1 MVLPAEKVAQMK
13 RMIDTAEHVL
23 VICHLHPDG
32 DAIGSLTAVGQTL
45 AQLGKPFTLACDD
58 PAPEKYR
65 YLSLV
70 NEMVTVTDQQVAYD
84 LLITVDCGDKERLG
98 QVYSKLPKPK
108 PPIINIDHHISN
120 TEFGKVNIVLADTT
134 STTEIL
140 AVLLPELG
148 ATITAEMAMSLMTGL
163 VTDTLCFRVSSVNSH
178 TMKVASELM
187 DAGADL
193 PSIVMQALILRPY
206 ADLQLWR
213 VGLNKMKLE
222 EGVSW
227 TSISL
232 DDRYDLGNNR
242 GSVDG
247 LGNFIAD
254 VNEAAMSAIFTE
266 RDNDRIVV
274 GFRSRLPYDVAEL
287 AVSFGGGGHR
297 LASGCTVIGALEEV
311 EFQVIRRAKEM
322 MAQQRALSSEQ

>member
-1 MVLPAEKVAQMK
+1 MVLSAEKVAQMK

-32 DAIGSLTAVGQTL
+32 DAVGSLTAVGQAL
-45 AQLGKPFTLACDD
+45 AQLDKPFTLACDD
-58 PAPEKYR
+58 PAPEKYG
-65 YLSLV
+65 YLPLV
-70 NEMVTVTDQQVAYD
+70 NQIVTATDQQVAYD
-84 LLITVDCGDKERLG
+84 LLITLDCGDEDRLG

-108 PPIINIDHHISN
+108 PPIINIDHHVSN
-120 TEFGKVNIVLADTT
+120 TEFGKVNLVLAETT
-134 STTEIL
+134 STAEIL
-140 AVLLPELG
+140 AVLLPQLG
-148 ATITAEMAMSLMTGL
+148 ATITSEMAMSLMTGL
-163 VTDTLCFRVSSVNSH
+163 VTDTLCFRISSVNSH

-187 DAGADL
+187 EAGADL
-193 PSIVMQALILRPY
+193 PNIVMQALILRPY

-222 EGVSW
+222 DGVSW

-232 DDRYDLGNNR
+232 DDRHDLDNNR

-247 LGNFIAD
+247 LGNFMAD

-274 GFRSRLPYDVAEL
+274 GFRSRLPYDVSEL

-297 LASGCTVIGALEEV
+297 LAAGCAVIGALEDV
-311 EFQVIRRAKEM
+311 ESQVIRRAKEM
-322 MAQQRALSSEQ
+322 IAAQKESNEC